1 MTCSSSTLINT
12 IGAASHTTQAIGHRW
27 AYSSHRSFVMHPK
40 SMLRRRDDL
49 GRGCILDVTDLKLL
63 RRLCRQVWLGSKTNS
78 ALSLVMAPLL
88 WQNMQRELLRV
99 EAAASRAGEGPFM
112 TTLPAAYQKCIL
124 SHPHTTFRAGKG
136 PFMTTLPLLCKN
148 ANCNTL
154 ARPHP
159 LNH

>member
-1 MTCSSSTLINT
+1 MQTPKNHVTQ
-12 IGAASHTTQAIGHRW
+12 SHIIHAPQLW
-27 AYSSHRSFVMHPK
+27 MF
-40 SMLRRRDDL
+40 
-49 GRGCILDVTDLKLL
+49 CIH
-63 RRLCRQVWLGSKTNS
+63 S
-78 ALSLVMAPLL
+78 SLVMAPLL